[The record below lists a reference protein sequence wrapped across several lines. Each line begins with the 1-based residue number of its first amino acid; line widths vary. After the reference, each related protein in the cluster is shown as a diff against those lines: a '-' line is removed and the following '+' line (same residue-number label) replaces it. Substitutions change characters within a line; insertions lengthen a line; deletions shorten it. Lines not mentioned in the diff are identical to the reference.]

1 MQKVTYLLK
10 NKKLFWVV
18 MFAGILLIPVALYIV
33 PVDWLNSQHS
43 ICLFKNLT
51 GKECYGCGMT
61 RAIVS
66 AVHFQFEN
74 AFNFNKLSLIVLP
87 LLVYIWAKTLLA
99 IRLRMTF
106 HT

>member
-74 AFNFNKLSLIVLP
+74 AVNFNKLSLIVLP
-87 LLVYIWAKTLLA
+87 LLIYIWAKTLLA